1 MQVLRKAFT
10 QQLDQSVTAFVNSVD
25 ADSALIACDIQGSI
39 AHATMLAKQ
48 GLLTEAQ
55 GQHIVA
61 GLMQILG
68 EYEEGKFILNPV
80 FEDVHMNVE
89 KRLEQIIGEDALR
102 LHTARSRND
111 QVALDLRLFVL
122 AQIARHNVQIDLLK
136 TALAKCALA
145 NIDAVMP
152 GYTHLQRAQPVHFA
166 HALHAFM
173 EMLERDAGRFDDLVK
188 RTAVSPLGAGAQAGS
203 GLAIDP
209 KLSADLL
216 GLPACF
222 ANSIDAVCDR
232 DFVAEYL
239 FAATMCSV
247 HLSQMAESFIIW
259 ATREFGFVTF
269 SDAVTTASSLM
280 PQKKN
285 PDPVEIV
292 RGKAGGI
299 LGELVNVLATLKGL
313 PLGYN
318 RDLQETKPPAIKV
331 SKELGGSLAVMAVV
345 VDSMTVNA
353 EVTHKAASD
362 PDMITTDLVEY
373 LVNKGVP
380 FRQAHEEVSALVGF
394 ARETNI
400 PLSNLPLAD
409 FQKFSSQFESDCLA
423 LFDPQVS
430 VLAKTS
436 PGSTGTALVKAQ
448 AIARS
453 KAKES

>member
-10 QQLDQSVTAFVNSVD
+10 QALDQDVTAFVNSVD
-25 ADSALIACDIQGSI
+25 ADSALIEVDIQGSI
-39 AHATMLAKQ
+39 AHATMLAAT
-48 GLLTEAQ
+48 GLLTETQ
-55 GQHIVA
+55 GQNIVA
-61 GLMQILG
+61 GLNQILS
-68 EYEEGKFILNPV
+68 EYKEGKFTLNPI

-122 AQIARHNVQIDLLK
+122 SQIKVHKSQLQALK
-136 TALAKCALA
+136 STIAKCALA
-145 NIDAVMP
+145 NIEAVMP
-152 GYTHLQRAQPVHFA
+152 GYTHLQRAQPVLFA
-166 HALHAFM
+166 HAMHAFM
-173 EMLERDAGRFDDLVK
+173 EMFERDLGRLMDLEK
-188 RTAVSPLGAGAQAGS
+188 RTAVSPLGAGAQAGT
-203 GLAIDP
+203 GLPIDP
-209 KLSADLL
+209 QLSAKLL
-216 GLPACF
+216 GLPKCF
-222 ANSIDAVCDR
+222 ANSIDAVSDR

-239 FAATMCSV
+239 FTATMTAT
-247 HLSQMAESFIIW
+247 HLSQMAETLILW

-292 RGKAGGI
+292 RGKAGGM

-331 SKELGGSLAVMAVV
+331 AKELSGSISVMIVAIEN
-345 VDSMTVNA
+345 MTVNA
-353 EVTHKAASD
+353 EATLKAASD

-380 FRQAHEEVSALVGF
+380 FRQAHEEVSALVAH
-394 ARETNI
+394 ARELQV
-400 PLSNLPLAD
+400 PLSQFTLTKLQHFSD
-409 FQKFSSQFESDCLA
+409 KFEEDTLN
-423 LFDPQVS
+423 LFDPLAS
-430 VLAKTS
+430 VQAKS
-436 PGSTGTALVKAQ
+436 SKGSTGVALVKKKFAQ
-448 AIARS
+448 DSQLAP
-453 KAKES
+453 